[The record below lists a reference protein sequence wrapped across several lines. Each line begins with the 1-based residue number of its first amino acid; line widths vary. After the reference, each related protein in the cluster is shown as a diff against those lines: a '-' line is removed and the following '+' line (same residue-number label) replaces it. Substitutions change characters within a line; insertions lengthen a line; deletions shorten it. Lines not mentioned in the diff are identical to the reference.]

1 MQNDKEK
8 IKKEKIGDAVKKPS
22 VKPAAV
28 GSIAV
33 VLFML
38 THSSMGTKSDIVETV
53 RLIFVLFLAGCVIA
67 EWVKYLHKY
76 VDFAIYQKLKERY
89 KKGKD

>member
-1 MQNDKEK
+1 MNT
-8 IKKEKIGDAVKKPS
+8 VKKPS

-38 THSSMGTKSDIVETV
+38 TNSTIETKSDIVETV
-53 RLIFVLFLAGCVIA
+53 RFIVVLFLAGCVIA

-76 VDFAIYQKLKERY
+76 VDFAIEQKLSERDKE
-89 KKGKD
+89 GKD

>member
-8 IKKEKIGDAVKKPS
+8 IKKEKVVDAVKKPS

-38 THSSMGTKSDIVETV
+38 THSVMETKSDIVETA
-53 RLIFVLFLAGCVIA
+53 RLIFVLFLAGCIIA

-76 VDFAIYQKLKERY
+76 VDFAIEQKLSERDKE
-89 KKGKD
+89 GKD